1 MARECALDHSSI
13 RGKFC
18 PECGEKREPL
28 NSSCLNGHPLIGK
41 SKFCAQCGAARREVN
56 LLCSNGHELKPETRF
71 CSICGIATHHDQ
83 LIVKDERLTN
93 RNRRTVIPAAGSQEF
108 TVKQANTKPQENSI
122 TNNFGV
128 SNLQNSLID
137 PLAPKQS
144 NIKFVV
150 AGLGSLVAILV
161 IVLFLGSINSASRP
175 VSITVE
181 MTLIDEYDCFDVSWG
196 YADIPNGQVVV
207 DVDGVQYF
215 GNYGSFG
222 SLTDSGCKFT
232 ATIYDVDSDGVSY
245 EVSMGNGRRGSIFKT
260 QQELVD
266 SDWTFSLSLG

>member
-1 MARECALDHSSI
+1 MARECGVDHSSI

-18 PECGEKREPL
+18 PECGEKRQPM
-28 NSSCLNGHPLIGK
+28 NSSCLNGHPLSGK
-41 SKFCAQCGAARREVN
+41 SKFCAQCGVARREVDS
-56 LLCSNGHELKPETRF
+56 LCSNGHELKTETRF
-71 CSICGIATHHDQ
+71 CSVCGIATRHDQ
-83 LIVKDERLTN
+83 LSFKDEKLTN
-93 RNRRTVIPAAGSQEF
+93 RTRRSVIPVAGSQDF
-108 TVKQANTKPQENSI
+108 TVKQANPKPQESSI

-128 SNLQNSLID
+128 SDSQNSSFVSS
-137 PLAPKQS
+137 APKQS
-144 NIKFVV
+144 NTKFVV
-150 AGLGSLVAILV
+150 AGLGSLVALLV
-161 IVLFLGSINSASRP
+161 VVLFLGSINSASRP

-215 GNYGSFG
+215 GSYGAFG